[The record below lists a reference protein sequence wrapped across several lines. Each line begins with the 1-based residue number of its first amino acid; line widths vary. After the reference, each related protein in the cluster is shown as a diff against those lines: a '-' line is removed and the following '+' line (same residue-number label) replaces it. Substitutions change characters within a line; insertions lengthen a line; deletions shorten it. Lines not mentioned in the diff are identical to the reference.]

1 MVTQNATAGA
11 ISLGAAGA
19 DTGHAKA
26 GDDAGNRRD
35 TAAEPRHP
43 RTLEPATFLLILVMS
58 VFGGVIGMQILTTLG
73 ITPNTSIV
81 GALAAM
87 ALARIPLQIFRRYR
101 STHVQNLVQSAISSA
116 TFGAANS
123 LLLPIGIPY
132 ALGRPDLIAPIFIGV
147 AAAMVLDGYLL
158 YRLYGSAM
166 FPAEGAW
173 PPGVAAAEAIRAG
186 DEGGRNALVLGLG
199 VGFGAAGSWFG
210 IPMSAFGSAF
220 IGNIWALSM
229 FGLGL
234 LLRGYSGL
242 LFSGPV
248 FAGLVPRGDL
258 AAAFVPHGM
267 MVGAGLMALLQMLPH
282 IWRKPSDK
290 GIGGG
295 VIDVR
300 TTLGFGSLAYIGIA
314 AFIAAAG
321 GLVTE
326 MSPGMLVAFV
336 FYAALAALVHE
347 LIVGLAAMHTG
358 WFPAFAVALITLM
371 IGIMIGFPITALA
384 LLAGFTAATGPAFA
398 DMGYDLKAG
407 TILRGG
413 HSARFELDG
422 RREQLYASLI
432 AFAVAIAVVGLSWR
446 SFFAQDLIPPI
457 DRVYAAAINAGVS
470 SSTATSLLLWAIPG
484 ALLQFLGGAKR
495 QLGVLLATGLLLSSP
510 LAGWAVL
517 VGIVAR
523 LVWLRRRSPTG
534 QTTMEVFAGGVI
546 AGDALFSFTTSVAA
560 NMTRP
565 R

>member
-1 MVTQNATAGA
+1 MVTHNVAAGA
-11 ISLGAAGA
+11 IPMAAAGTDA
-19 DTGHAKA
+19 DEERPAAT
-26 GDDAGNRRD
+26 
-35 TAAEPRHP
+35 AEPRHP
-43 RTLEPATFLLILVMS
+43 RVIEPATLLLVLIMS
-58 VFGGVIGMQILTTLG
+58 AFGGIIGMQILTTLG

-132 ALGRPDLIAPIFIGV
+132 ALGRPDLIVPMFIGV

-186 DEGGRNALVLGLG
+186 DEGGRSAWVLGLG
-199 VGFGAAGSWFG
+199 VGCGAAGSWFG

-220 IGNIWALSM
+220 IGNIWALGM

-234 LLRGYSGL
+234 LLRGYSGV

-248 FAGLVPRGDL
+248 FAVLFPKGDI

-267 MVGAGLMALLQMLPH
+267 MVGAGLMALVQMLPH
-282 IWRKPSDK
+282 IWRKPSRQ
-290 GIGGG
+290 GMAGGA
-295 VIDVR
+295 IDVR
-300 TTLGFGSLAYIGIA
+300 RTLGFGSLAYVAIA

-321 GLVTE
+321 GLVAD
-326 MSPGMLVAFV
+326 MPVGMLVAFV
-336 FYAALAALVHE
+336 VYAALAALIHE

-413 HSARFELDG
+413 HSMRFELDG

-432 AFAVAIAVVGLSWR
+432 AFAVAIVVVGLSWP

-457 DRVYAAAINAGVS
+457 DRVYAAAIKAGVS
-470 SSTATSLLLWAIPG
+470 GSTATSLLVWAIPG
-484 ALLQFLGGAKR
+484 ALLQWLGGAKR

-517 VGIVAR
+517 VGLVAR
-523 LVWLRRRSPTG
+523 LLWLRRGSPTG